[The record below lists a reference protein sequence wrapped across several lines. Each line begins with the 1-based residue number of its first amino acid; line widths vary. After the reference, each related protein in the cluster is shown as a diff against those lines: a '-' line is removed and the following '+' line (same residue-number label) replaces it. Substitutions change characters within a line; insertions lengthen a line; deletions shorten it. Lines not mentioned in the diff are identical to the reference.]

1 MPASVA
7 RLTRALPRL
16 TAAGALACLVSLS
29 TPATATASIIGGS
42 ITSGGPG
49 AQFIELT
56 LPFTANP
63 NNTVG
68 NNTFQDNNLYGFDE
82 DQNIVLTALL
92 SVDVVPSGNPF
103 TLPVGTTVAS
113 HYVFFD
119 PQSNTMDGYVEF
131 DSDVVAIIT
140 STGNLLAS
148 DFLANTGVT
157 YLNPTLRG
165 LEPAQ
170 DSVTIESAR
179 RIRFISVASSPGDYV
194 RVLTAYSPGAVP
206 EPGTMTLLGLAAL
219 AGIGRRARRRH

>member
-1 MPASVA
+1 MPQV
-7 RLTRALPRL
+7 RR
-16 TAAGALACLVSLS
+16 LS
-29 TPATATASIIGGS
+29 TLALVVGSLVLPTAQASATIINGGINS
-42 ITSGGPG
+42 AGNPN
-49 AQFIELT
+49 AQFIKLT
-56 LPFTANP
+56 VPFTESNP
-63 NNTVG
+63 DNTVG
-68 NNTFQDNNLYGFDE
+68 NDTFQNGNLYGFDE